1 MSSHNHR
8 ALLIVDMQVGLFHG
22 ADQPHD
28 GARVLAAINRLIA
41 RARAARAPI
50 FAARHVGPPGSPLAP
65 DSALTQ
71 LIPELHV
78 DASRDGVF
86 EKRRPS
92 CFAGTALA
100 ERLAQARVDELVIAG
115 MKTEYCVDTTCRAA
129 ADLGFK
135 TLLAADAHTSMDTPV
150 LPAAAIVAHHNRT
163 LDGAFVTLVN
173 ADECAF

>member
-1 MSSHNHR
+1 MPSHNRR
-8 ALLIVDMQVGLFHG
+8 ALLIVDMQAGLFHG
-22 ADQPHD
+22 ADKPHD

-41 RARAARAPI
+41 RARNAQAPI
-50 FAARHVGPPGSPLAP
+50 FAARHVGPAGSPLAP

-71 LIPELHV
+71 LIAELDV
-78 DASRDGVF
+78 EASRDVVF

-92 CFAGTALA
+92 CFFGTALA
-100 ERLAQARVDELVIAG
+100 ERLAQAHVGELVIAG

-135 TLLAADAHTSMDTPV
+135 AWLAADAHTSMDTPV

-163 LDGAFVTLVN
+163 LNGAFVTLVN
-173 ADECAF
+173 ADACEF